1 MEPIIDILKIKLLK
15 QQQMKKNH
23 TPGEW
28 MFSKNSHDYS
38 VYSDQNPATIANVLN
53 TSREISDE
61 EAEAN
66 ARLMASAPKL
76 VHALTAIVA
85 RIQGDFDN
93 PALMAYGELW
103 PNSEADILRIA
114 RKALSEAIE

>member
-1 MEPIIDILKIKLLK
+1 MKQVPI
-15 QQQMKKNH
+15 
-23 TPGEW
+23 TPGTW

-38 VYSDQNPATIANVLN
+38 IHSDQRSADIALVRN

-66 ARLMASAPKL
+66 ARLIAAAPKL
-76 VHALTAIVA
+76 LKAMTAIVA
-85 RIQGDFDN
+85 RIQGDFDD
-93 PALMAYGELW
+93 PALVAYGELW

-114 RKALSEAIE
+114 RKALWEVNE